1 MLPLHWIPLI
11 LNRDRSRFIDKDPLI
26 LFAVEKVIICCLF
39 YSLFFLRLSNS
50 LLNLQFRVWSLDLS

>member
-26 LFAVEKVIICCLF
+26 LFAVEKGIICCLF
-39 YSLFFLRLSNS
+39 YSLFFSEAE
-50 LLNLQFRVWSLDLS
+50 QFFVKPAV